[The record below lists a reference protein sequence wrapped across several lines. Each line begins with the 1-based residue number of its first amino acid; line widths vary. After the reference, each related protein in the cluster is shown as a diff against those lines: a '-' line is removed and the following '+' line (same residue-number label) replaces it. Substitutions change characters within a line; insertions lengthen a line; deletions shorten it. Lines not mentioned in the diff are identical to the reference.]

1 MEMSQEPAP
10 NPLLPGNEIIS
21 NLPLPAR
28 ALARPGVCYCRMYS
42 ERLSASGDFFFFL
55 EVYMLLVEMLFYPF
69 MRTSSFPRTV
79 YHCQPLK
86 PQA

>member
-1 MEMSQEPAP
+1 MKSFQTFHCQPEHWQDQEFAIAECTQRD
-10 NPLLPGNEIIS
+10 LVLVGT
-21 NLPLPAR
+21 
-28 ALARPGVCYCRMYS
+28 
-42 ERLSASGDFFFFL
+42 FFFFL